1 MDASGPVFTLY
12 VQGSPVDNWTDQRLP
27 AGGFGFYEDR
37 GHQLA
42 VQGLRFTFLNKG
54 ALSMAPGSPR

>member
-1 MDASGPVFTLY
+1 
-12 VQGSPVDNWTDQRLP
+12 VDNWTDQRLP